1 MTASSAIN
9 AGSARVHYTLLID
22 GIPVLFGTKAGLVL
36 STTGILGAAGPATLT
51 SVAAFATIP
60 QVGGKALNHAIH
72 MVTPGD
78 AKCVLRKS
86 STWNKYFE
94 PRRTGTYLTTAV
106 TAAATSLTLHTA
118 SLFAVNQVIYI
129 DREAILVTA
138 LTSGQPSTVTRNYCA
153 LAGSKAAIHLADA
166 PVGPSPASLH
176 KRTAEIRMWTSD
188 TDHALLGRFVISN
201 CTSDDEASQWQLS
214 FKGFMEALDVQVAKG
229 FRATKMTDAVG
240 VAGGAGLLELQFAD
254 SDVTSW
260 LTNSSVN
267 GHVMAVSKH
276 GWLVAPIV
284 SFSGAQFPRVNFY
297 AGGQTR
303 LARVAPEA
311 SVAANNVELRRVV
324 LLNGP
329 PMVAALQVLL
339 SDRGDGNNHAT
350 YDVLYGRTTTGT
362 GAGAGI
368 ADGEQEVRFGAAIP
382 PDLLDMTTLTETS
395 LLNDPGIG
403 FSLVLGGDGPMSLL
417 EVLENVAFQ
426 LKGYWYEN
434 SDGKLSFARMSGVFP
449 TTAAAAA
456 TLTESNI
463 LREKGTLRSTND
475 ETEVIHTFQV
485 ECNYDYSNRRFD
497 KVNIV
502 YQAAIE
508 RFRGVGKT
516 LKVKYKGLI
525 VNLPEQSGDMVL
537 ESVGQLPAGVSAI
550 FAHCDRWF
558 YRTQNG
564 LRKYVLAVAMRY
576 YALRA
581 GQRATLT
588 HSLLT
593 AFDGSTVNAMS
604 TEIVKISKVDTQKGR
619 ITLEVSE
626 TWSGRIIS
634 PTGKISSWPGGVSPY
649 TITFATSTKYGGG
662 TTPGRMFAIGWKVKI
677 LDKSASPPFSTAS
690 GVYTITGVTDTTITV
705 TGAAPAFTPA
715 AGDVV
720 VQADYDN
727 ATSTVASASY
737 AAGQR
742 DHLFLSDA
750 NGRLG
755 ASDAPSHLL
764 G

>member
-1 MTASSAIN
+1 MTAQSAIS
-9 AGSARVHYTLLID
+9 AGPARVHYTLLID

-36 STTGILGAAGPATLT
+36 STSGILSAAGPATLT
-51 SVAAFATIP
+51 SVAAFAEIP
-60 QVGGKALNHAIH
+60 KPGGRTLNHAIH

-78 AKCVLRKS
+78 LKVSLRKS
-86 STWNKYFE
+86 TTWNKYFE
-94 PRRTGTYLTTAV
+94 PRRAGTYLASAMTV
-106 TAAATSLTLHTA
+106 AATSMTLHKA
-118 SLFAVNQVIYI
+118 SLFAVNQPIYV
-129 DREAILVTA
+129 DRECILITA

-153 LAGSKAAIHLADA
+153 LAGSKAAIHLADTA
-166 PVGPSPASLH
+166 VGPSPASLH
-176 KRTAEIRMWTSD
+176 KRTAELRMWTSD
-188 TDHALLGRFVISN
+188 TDHTLLGRYVITN
-201 CTSDDEASQWQLS
+201 VTCDDDSSRWEIAL
-214 FKGFMEALDVQVAKG
+214 KGFMEALDIQVAKG
-229 FRATKMTDAVG
+229 FRPTKMTDAVG
-240 VAGGAGLLELQFAD
+240 VSGGAGLLELQFAD

-284 SFSGAQFPRVNFY
+284 SFSGSQFPRVNFY

-311 SVAANNVELRRVV
+311 TVAANNVELRRVA

-368 ADGEQEVRFGAAIP
+368 ADGEQEVRFGAALS
-382 PDLLDMTTLTETS
+382 PDLLDMTTLTDS
-395 LLNDPGIG
+395 ALLNDPGIG

-434 SDGKLSFARMSGVFP
+434 GDGKLSFARMTGVFP
-449 TTAAAAA
+449 TSAAAAA
-456 TLTESNI
+456 SLTETNI

-485 ECNYDYSNRRFD
+485 ECNYDYSNKRFD

-502 YQAAIE
+502 YQHAIE
-508 RFRGVGKT
+508 RFRGVGRT
-516 LKVKYKGLI
+516 LRVKYKGLI
-525 VNLPEQSGDMVL
+525 VNLPEQSGDMIL

-576 YALRA
+576 FALRP

-588 HSLLT
+588 HSLLN
-593 AFDGSTVNAMS
+593 AFDGSTVSGLS
-604 TEIVKISKVDTQKGR
+604 TEIVKISKVDTEKGR
-619 ITLEVSE
+619 INIEVSE

-634 PTGKISSWPGGVSPY
+634 PTGKISSWPGGSSPY
-649 TITFATSTKYGGG
+649 TITLATNTKYGGG
-662 TTPGRMFAIGWKVKI
+662 TTPGRMFAVGWTVKI

-690 GVYTITGVTDTTITV
+690 GTYTITAVTDTTITV

-715 AGDVV
+715 AGDVI
-720 VQADYDN
+720 VQETYDT
-727 ATSTVASASY
+727 ATSTTASASF

-742 DHLFLSDA
+742 DHLFLADS

-755 ASDAPSHLL
+755 ASDAAAHLL
-764 G
+764 S